1 MKLFSLRN
9 TTLFSVCLRIVSAV
23 TGNLRT
29 ASANTCFTSTSTE
42 ARSASPLVLTVVAAD
57 NKLEQN
63 AERNTSSSCE
73 GERELSSDDES
84 TIDLSTEVD
93 HSTAT
98 RNNTSTTS
106 TSSSDSEAINTPD
119 EAQEL
124 DYANLPPVQLQ
135 SYPPEAST
143 SGSSEECYLNV
154 VVSVPDDVVDE
165 FHFGDRLPPEILR
178 LFPEFVDSR
187 KFSVVYP
194 VNMSVQL

>member
-1 MKLFSLRN
+1 MLVPTLNLPFSFRRVVALR
-9 TTLFSVCLRIVSAV
+9 SPRAKPLR
-23 TGNLRT
+23 
-29 ASANTCFTSTSTE
+29 
-42 ARSASPLVLTVVAAD
+42 VVAAD

-178 LFPEFVDSR
+178 LFPEFVDSPSDEIPAEWVSACE
-187 KFSVVYP
+187 FLP
-194 VNMSVQL
+194 NNWDAEEA